1 MSKITIP
8 VPFLVL
14 FTEIN
19 LARLFIMVE
28 KSKSEVIDM
37 VMLCFGENSYR
48 EDVVLPG
55 KDLYL
60 TCVYCD
66 QVRKYFLC
74 MASVDPD
81 AKPIRVRIIN
91 GDLSPVLKKYTA
103 LPYKRQSSIE
113 YSSVRS
119 ILLSKIESFGFPFF
133 YDYDNYEYVRLDKM
147 KNFYSKIRRHYV
159 VVASR
164 KEDNEEKVAFLFD
177 NYSEAAYVSRY
188 FRSTEFR
195 DLLAGNFE
203 VLNAWYPY
211 LWVEY
216 MGHPICLFS
225 VISSYSGCYSLGS
238 DWCYYLVCFLKNGFI
253 PEENLSSVFG
263 FVYKDKLSQIFYRN
277 K

>member
-1 MSKITIP
+1 M
-8 VPFLVL
+8 
-14 FTEIN
+14 
-19 LARLFIMVE
+19 LALLLNE
-28 KSKSEVIDM
+28 
-37 VMLCFGENSYR
+37 LSYR
-48 EDVVLPG
+48 EDVVLPE

-74 MASVDPD
+74 VASVSPG

-91 GDLSPVLKKYTA
+91 GDFSPVLKKYTA

-113 YSSVRS
+113 DPSVRS

-133 YDYDNYEYVRLDKM
+133 YDYDKYEHVKLDSM
-147 KNFYSKIRRHYV
+147 KSFYSNFRKYYV
-159 VVASR
+159 VVARR
-164 KEDNEEKVAFLFD
+164 KDDNEEKIGFLFD
-177 NYSEAAYVSRY
+177 NYSKAAYVLRHSL
-188 FRSTEFR
+188 SKEFR
-195 DLLAGNFE
+195 DPLAGDFE
-203 VLNAWYPY
+203 VCNDWYLY

-225 VISSYSGCYSLGS
+225 VISSYSGYYSLGS

-263 FVYKDKLSQIFYRN
+263 FVYKDKLSQIFYCN